1 VAYRRTPAVLQQ
13 QADVRARITTA
24 AHALVSEHG
33 WAGCTVTAVARGAG
47 IGTGSVYTYFAR
59 KDDLLAE
66 VFRQAG
72 GREVAAFRDA
82 ADAADAGAGCPC
94 EGLVAAIRTFAD
106 RAARAPR
113 LAYALL
119 AEPVDVAAVD
129 VERLAFRA
137 AYADLLAVR
146 LRALLPGPDA
156 DVTAAALI
164 GAVSEVLLV
173 PLARGPFDADGY
185 TRTVDSLVSH
195 AQRSLGGQH
204 EQHAPGHQ
212 PGPPAR
218 RVRRR

>member
-24 AHALVSEHG
+24 AHALVAADG

-47 IGTGSVYTYFAR
+47 IATGSVYTHFAG

-66 VFRQAG
+66 VFRHASA
-72 GREVAAFRDA
+72 REVAAFREA
-82 ADAADAGAGCPC
+82 ADGAGDGCPC
-94 EGLVAAIRTFAD
+94 EAVVAAIRTFAD

-119 AEPVDVAAVD
+119 AEPVDATAVD

-146 LRALLPGPDA
+146 LRDLLPGADA

-185 TRTVDSLVSH
+185 ARTVDSLVSH

-204 EQHAPGHQ
+204 EHARGHQ

-218 RVRRR
+218 RARRR

>member
-1 VAYRRTPAVLQQ
+1 MAYRRTPAVLAQ
-13 QADVRARITTA
+13 QADTRARISAA
-24 AHALVSEHG
+24 AHELVALHG
-33 WAGCTVTAVARGAG
+33 WSGCTVSAVAREAG
-47 IGTGSVYTYFAR
+47 VATGSVYTHFAS
-59 KDDLLAE
+59 KEDLLAE
-66 VFRQAG
+66 VFRQAS
-72 GREVAAFRDA
+72 GREVAAFSKA
-82 ADAADAGAGCPC
+82 ADVLGCPC
-94 EGLVAAIRTFAD
+94 LGLAAAIRTFAD

-146 LRALLPGPDA
+146 LRDLVPDA

-173 PLARGPFDADGY
+173 PLACGPLDEPTYA
-185 TRTVDSLVSH
+185 RTVDALVAH

-204 EQHAPGHQ
+204 DHDPRGPQ
-212 PGPPAR
+212 PGAPAR
-218 RVRRR
+218 RSRRR